1 VNLGCP
7 PHATDADEMPACELA
22 ALRCATNLSTSA
34 ITYWDRQGICR
45 YANRASLEWLCVHDE
60 LLVGSTFRDLAHSIG
75 LSTHIAHAQAALH
88 GDRHSVVQ
96 TFRHAHGLRTG
107 LVQYLPDVR
116 DGLAIGFAMQ
126 VSPTLHELGLDER
139 MP

>member
-1 VNLGCP
+1 MNPDCTLRGAGDRDP
-7 PHATDADEMPACELA
+7 QACELIAMQA
-22 ALRCATNLSTSA
+22 AARLSTTA
-34 ITYWDRQGICR
+34 MTYWDRQGVCR
-45 YANRASLEWLCVHDE
+45 YANRASLEWLCIHDE
-60 LLVGSTFRDLAHSIG
+60 LLIGSTFRDLAHAIG
-75 LSTHIAHAQAALH
+75 LPTHVAHASAALH

-116 DGLAIGFAMQ
+116 DGMAVGFAMQ
-126 VSPTLHELGLDER
+126 VSPTPHELGLDEA